1 MFEFIK
7 RVFKREEPRR
17 IPGVTYAEVSRVPV
31 KRIEVKKFEPN
42 RFNTVGQVE
51 NIWRY
56 RYTDTDEIVEKPAR
70 EALDEIM
77 RSTRPVVL
85 MGIVK

>member
-7 RVFKREEPRR
+7 NVFKPKEPKRY
-17 IPGVTYAEVSRVPV
+17 PGVSYVEVDRVP
-31 KRIEVKKFEPN
+31 IKKFEPKQFEPN
-42 RFNTVGQVE
+42 RFNTAGKVE
-51 NIWRY
+51 NVWRY
-56 RYTDTDEIVEKPAR
+56 RYTDTNEIVEKPAR